1 MLRARGYADA
11 VTDAPADDAYPG
23 ERLGLP
29 ASGSGSIARV
39 GRRAAAIAIDWA
51 SAIVVSVAFFAYDS
65 LATLAI
71 FAAVQLVF
79 LPTLGGSPG
88 HRLMG
93 LRLQLVGGGWVGL
106 WRPVVRTALLCLV
119 IPAVI
124 WDADQRGLHDK
135 AAGAVLLRA

>member
-1 MLRARGYADA
+1 M
-11 VTDAPADDAYPG
+11 TDAMAENSYPG

-29 ASGSGSIARV
+29 ETGTGSIARP
-39 GRRAAAIAIDWA
+39 GRRIAALAIDWA
-51 SAIVVSVAFFAYDS
+51 CAVVISIAFFSYDALATTAVFAIVQI
-65 LATLAI
+65 L
-71 FAAVQLVF
+71 F

-88 HRLMG
+88 HRLLG

-106 WRPVVRTALLCLV
+106 WRPIVRTVLLCLV

-135 AAGAVLLRA
+135 AAGTVLLRG

>member
-1 MLRARGYADA
+1 MAENS
-11 VTDAPADDAYPG
+11 YPG

-29 ASGSGSIARV
+29 ETGTGSIARP
-39 GRRAAAIAIDWA
+39 GRRIAGLAIDWA
-51 SAIVVSVAFFAYDS
+51 CAVVISIAFFSYDALATTAVFAIVQI
-65 LATLAI
+65 L
-71 FAAVQLVF
+71 F

-88 HRLMG
+88 HRLLG

-106 WRPVVRTALLCLV
+106 WRPIVRTVLLCLV

-135 AAGAVLLRA
+135 AAGTVLVRG

>member
-1 MLRARGYADA
+1 M
-11 VTDAPADDAYPG
+11 TDAMAENSYPG

-29 ASGSGSIARV
+29 ETGTGSIARP
-39 GRRAAAIAIDWA
+39 GRRIAALAIDWA
-51 SAIVVSVAFFAYDS
+51 CAVVISIAFFSYDA
-65 LATLAI
+65 LATTVVFSI
-71 FAAVQLVF
+71 VQILF

-88 HRLMG
+88 HRLLG

-106 WRPVVRTALLCLV
+106 WRPIVRTVLLCLV

-135 AAGAVLLRA
+135 AAGTVLLRG